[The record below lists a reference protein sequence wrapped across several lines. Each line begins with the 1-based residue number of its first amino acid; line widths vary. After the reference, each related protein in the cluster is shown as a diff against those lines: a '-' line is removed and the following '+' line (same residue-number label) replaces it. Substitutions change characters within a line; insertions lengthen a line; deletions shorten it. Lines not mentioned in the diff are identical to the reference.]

1 MKISIP
7 PVLITFALV
16 CFALVQNTQAVSP
29 PPDGGYFGA
38 NTAEGGAGALFSL
51 TTGTNNTAIG
61 SQALYSLST
70 GVQNTALG
78 AQALKNNTADKN
90 TAVGFN
96 ALVFNTTGSDNTAI
110 GWRALF
116 KNRTGDF
123 NTANGEEALNHNTN
137 GGSNT
142 ANGVQALFLNTA
154 GFQNTANGVS
164 ALASNTTGG
173 NNTASGYAALWQN
186 TTGRNNIALGYLAGQ
201 NLTGNYNIAIGND
214 GVAGENGTVRI
225 GDTQTATYI
234 AGISGTAVVGDTVVV
249 DANGKLGTLTSS
261 ARFKQ
266 DIHSMDKASEAIL
279 ALKPVTFRYK
289 QEIDPKSIPQFGLV
303 AEDVEKVNPDL
314 VARDAEGKPYTVRYE
329 AVNAMLLSEFLKEHK
344 AFAEEQHKVQKL
356 EANAA
361 QQQKQ
366 IEALAVGLQKVSAQ
380 LAAAS
385 PSRGGLEA
393 SKFAIGR
400 IRGGGPAPQVVNNP

>member
-1 MKISIP
+1 MNPLIQPKTITSP
-7 PVLITFALV
+7 LLITLTLL
-16 CFALVQNTQAVSP
+16 CFGLFPKAQAVSP
-29 PPDGGYFGA
+29 TPDGGYFGA

-96 ALVFNTTGSDNTAI
+96 ALVSNTTGSDNTAI

-116 KNRTGDF
+116 KNRTGVF
-123 NTANGEEALNHNTN
+123 NTANGEEALNHNTT
-137 GGSNT
+137 GVSNT

-164 ALASNTTGG
+164 ALAGNITGG

-249 DANGKLGTLTSS
+249 DANGQLGTATSS
-261 ARFKQ
+261 ARFKK
-266 DIHSMDKASEAIL
+266 DIKPMQKASESIL
-279 ALKPVTFRYK
+279 ALKPVSFRYK
-289 QEIDPKSIPQFGLV
+289 KEIDAKGIPQFGLI
-303 AEDVEKVNPDL
+303 AEDVAKVNPNL
-314 VARDAEGKPYTVRYE
+314 VVRDRNGEIYSVRYE
-329 AVNAMLLSEFLKEHK
+329 AVNAMLLNEFLKEHRK
-344 AFAEEQHKVQKL
+344 NEEQ
-356 EANAA
+356 EATIAR
-361 QQQKQ
+361 QQKQ
-366 IEALAVGLQKVSAQ
+366 IDALTAGLQKVRAQ
-380 LAAAS
+380 
-385 PSRGGLEA
+385 LEA
-393 SKFAIGR
+393 SK
-400 IRGGGPAPQVVNNP
+400 PAPQVVNNP

>member
-1 MKISIP
+1 MKTTVP
-7 PVLITFALV
+7 TVLIIFALI
-16 CFALVQNTQAVSP
+16 CFALLQNTPAVSP
-29 PPDGGYFGA
+29 TPDGGYFGA

-96 ALVFNTTGSDNTAI
+96 ALVSNTTGSDNTAI

-116 KNRTGDF
+116 KNRTGVF
-123 NTANGEEALNHNTN
+123 NTANGEEALNHNTT
-137 GGSNT
+137 GVSNT

-164 ALASNTTGG
+164 ALAGNITGG

-201 NLTGNYNIAIGND
+201 NLTGNYNIAICND

-234 AGISGTAVVGDTVVV
+234 AGISGTAVVGETVVV
-249 DANGKLGTLTSS
+249 DANGQLGTATSS
-261 ARFKQ
+261 ARFKK
-266 DIHSMDKASEAIL
+266 DIKPMQKASESIL
-279 ALKPVTFRYK
+279 ALKPVSFRYK
-289 QEIDPKSIPQFGLV
+289 KEIDAKGIPQFGLI
-303 AEDVEKVNPDL
+303 AEDVAKVNPNL
-314 VARDAEGKPYTVRYE
+314 VVRDRNGEIYSVRYE
-329 AVNAMLLSEFLKEHK
+329 AVNAMLLNEFLKEHRTVQEQK
-344 AFAEEQHKVQKL
+344 ATIAQLKNDFAE
-356 EANAA
+356 
-361 QQQKQ
+361 QQKQ
-366 IEALAVGLQKVSAQ
+366 IEALTTGLQKVSAQ
-380 LAAAS
+380 L
-385 PSRGGLEA
+385 EV
-393 SKFAIGR
+393 SKL
-400 IRGGGPAPQVVNNP
+400 APQTVKNAD

>member
-1 MKISIP
+1 MNPLIQPKTITSP
-7 PVLITFALV
+7 LLITLTLL
-16 CFALVQNTQAVSP
+16 CFGLFPKAQAVSP
-29 PPDGGYFGA
+29 TPDGGYFGA

-96 ALVFNTTGSDNTAI
+96 ALVSNTTGSDNTAI

-116 KNRTGDF
+116 KNRTGVF
-123 NTANGEEALNHNTN
+123 NTANGEEALNHNTT
-137 GGSNT
+137 GVSNT

-164 ALASNTTGG
+164 ALAGNITGG

-249 DANGKLGTLTSS
+249 DANGQLGTATSS
-261 ARFKQ
+261 ARFKK
-266 DIHSMDKASEAIL
+266 DIKPMQKASESIL
-279 ALKPVTFRYK
+279 ALKPVSFRYK
-289 QEIDPKSIPQFGLV
+289 KEIDAKGIPQFGLI
-303 AEDVEKVNPDL
+303 AEDVAKVNPNL
-314 VARDAEGKPYTVRYE
+314 VVRDRNGEIYSVRYE
-329 AVNAMLLSEFLKEHK
+329 AVNAMLLNEFLKEHRK
-344 AFAEEQHKVQKL
+344 VEELTKDFQATVAQLTARL
-356 EANAA
+356 EQQAA
-361 QQQKQ
+361 Q
-366 IEALAVGLQKVSAQ
+366 IQKVSAQ
-380 LAAAS
+380 T
-385 PSRGGLEA
+385 EA
-393 SKFAIGR
+393 SK
-400 IRGGGPAPQVVNNP
+400 PAPQLVNNP